1 MNSRLLAPTLTAAT
15 LGLVVLLPLQ
25 AQPSPASVAPAPA
38 APAVAPAPTPTA
50 DAKGREVLSVDFPD
64 DDIRAI
70 LRNVAD
76 LFELNVIMPESLK
89 GKATIKLRDVTW
101 RQIFDNLLKPVG
113 YTYVEEGNI
122 IKVVSNETLQQEP
135 MMTDVFTLNYAKAAD
150 IAPTITSLI
159 DAATGGKVV
168 VDQRSNSLVVT
179 TRPSRMTQIRSIIE
193 RLDRGTEQVMIESK
207 FVEVTEGK
215 IRNIGVNWSS
225 LSGYQVGAGKINQTF
240 ERTRG
245 QTSGSSGDTRTN
257 NDSKTSTGSTNG
269 VSSTVSN
276 NQTSGSSTTNSLTS
290 TNGTPTATSNTSITG
305 GLTGSTINGS
315 TSGSSNEVSGIAS
328 QTLSNLVSLANTGGT
343 ARNLSAVFSASEFSV
358 VLSALSQL
366 QDTKV
371 VSNPTIVTLNNN
383 PATINVGE
391 ERPIPSYTYSQERGT
406 YEVSGFTYRPI
417 GIILKVTPQ
426 VNAAGTIRL
435 SVDPEVSQSTRD
447 ATFQGAA
454 IPIVETRKVSTT
466 VVLKDGYTMGIGG
479 LLRSSANDSSN
490 KIPVL
495 GSLPLVGRLFSSK
508 SVNQE
513 STNLIIF
520 ITAKTISSDGA
531 PLEQIFES
539 ERVRDLKLRRSDLPG
554 YRDGSD
560 PFLKEPAPPVAPK
573 SDSK

>member
-1 MNSRLLAPTLTAAT
+1 
-15 LGLVVLLPLQ
+15 
-25 AQPSPASVAPAPA
+25 
-38 APAVAPAPTPTA
+38 
-50 DAKGREVLSVDFPD
+50 
-64 DDIRAI
+64 
-70 LRNVAD
+70 
-76 LFELNVIMPESLK
+76 
-89 GKATIKLRDVTW
+89 
-101 RQIFDNLLKPVG
+101 
-113 YTYVEEGNI
+113 
-122 IKVVSNETLQQEP
+122 
-135 MMTDVFTLNYAKAAD
+135 
-150 IAPTITSLI
+150 
-159 DAATGGKVV
+159 
-168 VDQRSNSLVVT
+168 
-179 TRPSRMTQIRSIIE
+179 MTQIRAIVE

-207 FVEVTEGK
+207 FVEVTEGN

-225 LSGYQVGAGKINQTF
+225 LSGYQVGVGKINQTF

-245 QTSGSSGDTRTN
+245 QTTGSSGDTRSN
-257 NDSKTSTGSTNG
+257 NDTKTTTGSTNG
-269 VSSTVSN
+269 VTSTVTN
-276 NQTSGSSTTNSLTS
+276 NQTSGSTTSNSLTS
-290 TNGTPTATSNTSITG
+290 TNGTPAATSNTSVTG
-305 GLTGSTINGS
+305 GLTSSTTNGN
-315 TSGSSNEVSGIAS
+315 TSGSSNEVGGIAS
-328 QTLSNLVSLANTGGT
+328 QTLTNLVSLANTGGT

-383 PATINVGE
+383 AATINVGE

-426 VNAAGTIRL
+426 VNTTGTIRL
-435 SVDPEVSQSTRD
+435 SIDPEVSQSTRD

-479 LLRSSANDSSN
+479 LLRSATNDSSS

-508 SVNQE
+508 SVNKE
-513 STNLIIF
+513 SSNLIIF
-520 ITAKTISSDGA
+520 ITAKTISPDGA
-531 PLEQIFES
+531 PVEQIFDS

-560 PFLKEPAPPVAPK
+560 PFVKEPTPPAPAR
-573 SDSK
+573 SESK